1 MATLLKDGHPIARK
15 EHQCPWCAHVIKP
28 GEKYY
33 RQTVAYDGSVYDN
46 ISCEECNEIFG
57 FLWEY
62 WELEDL
68 TGSEEFMERIWDV
81 LGDFMSKE
89 EIRKL
94 NNHEQVLEV
103 LKHKEE
109 IIEADQKFRN
119 KYGYWCRYN

>member
-1 MATLLKDGHPIARK
+1 MPLVCSCYKT
-15 EHQCPWCAHVIKP
+15 IKP

-46 ISCEECNEIFG
+46 ISCEECHEIFG
-57 FLWEY
+57 FLWEF

-68 TGSEEFMERIWDV
+68 TDSEAFMERIWDV
-81 LGDFMSKE
+81 LGNFMPKE

-94 NNHEQVLEV
+94 GNHEQVLEV

-109 IIEADQKFRN
+109 IIAADREFRN
-119 KYGYWCRYN
+119 KYGDWCRYN